1 MHDQPVNATH
11 VIRVSIV
18 VACRNELSYI
28 RNFLN
33 SLLQQELKPGEWE
46 AIIADGR
53 SDDGTR
59 EVLEEC
65 STRHPELRV
74 IDNPG
79 RIVSSGLNAA
89 IRAARSDIIIRM
101 DAHTHYAPDYCVRC
115 LETLEATGAQN
126 VGGPART
133 NATGTCARAVAAAYH
148 SRFCTG
154 ARFHDVSYE
163 GWLDTVTYGCW
174 RKSTL
179 ERIGLFD
186 ENLVRNQDDELNLR
200 LIRTGGR
207 IWQNPRIMSWYS
219 PRTTLSS
226 VFRQYFQYGFW
237 KVAVIRKHKIPGS
250 WRHAVPLLFVAM
262 NLALLATVAVA
273 IWAGAPAIAAGS
285 AILWIAMSGCYGLAN
300 LFASAVA
307 ARSSGWDLFPYLPVV
322 FATYH
327 FSWGMGF
334 LVGLFRNLF
343 KPVSSLPVAFDST
356 FTRLSR

>member
-1 MHDQPVNATH
+1 L
-11 VIRVSIV
+11 SIV
-18 VACRNELSYI
+18 VACRNEI
-28 RNFLN
+28 RCIRSFLK
-33 SLLQQELKPGEWE
+33 SLEGQDLDGIDWE
-46 AIIADGR
+46 VIIADGM
-53 SDDGTR
+53 SEDGTR
-59 EVLEEC
+59 QVLETEQ
-65 STRHPELRV
+65 RHVMHLRV
-74 IDNPG
+74 MDNPG
-79 RIVSSGLNAA
+79 RIVSTGLNAA
-89 IRAARSDIIIRM
+89 IASACGEVIIRM
-101 DAHTHYAPDYCVRC
+101 DMHTEYAADYCRRC
-115 LETLEATGAQN
+115 LEALRLTGADN
-126 VGGPART
+126 VGGAART
-133 NATGTCARAVAAAYH
+133 KASGLRARAIAAAFH
-148 SRFCTG
+148 SPFSTG
-154 ARFHDVSYE
+154 GAKFHDENYVGYV
-163 GWLDTVTYGCW
+163 DTVTYGCW

-186 ENLVRNQDDELNLR
+186 ESLVRNQDDELNLR
-200 LIRTGGR
+200 LIRAGGR

-250 WRHAVPLLFVAM
+250 WRHAVPLLFVVM

-327 FSWGMGF
+327 FSW
-334 LVGLFRNLF
+334 
-343 KPVSSLPVAFDST
+343 
-356 FTRLSR
+356 